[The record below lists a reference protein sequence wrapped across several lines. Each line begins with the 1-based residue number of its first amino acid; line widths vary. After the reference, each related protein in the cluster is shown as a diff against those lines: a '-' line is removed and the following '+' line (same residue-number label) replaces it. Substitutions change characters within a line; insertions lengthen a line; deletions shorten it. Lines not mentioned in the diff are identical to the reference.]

1 MGLKKIALF
10 MIVSVILIFNA
21 GAINVY
27 VDGNELNTDVPA
39 QAIEGRTLVPVA
51 PIFQAL
57 GASVNWDGA
66 TQTVTGQKG
75 NTIISLQ
82 IGSNTAYVNGEPILL
97 DVPAQAI
104 NGRTMVPVA
113 FIAQSLGANVAWNAE
128 KGHVRIAS
136 KLYDVVR
143 TIDGDTIVVDIDGKE
158 ETVRLIGV
166 DAPESVHPTAS
177 KNTPAGKAASL
188 FTSAHLTD
196 TKVEIETDVQERDK
210 YGRLLAYVYVDG
222 KMFNEKLLKT
232 GHASISTYPPN
243 IKYTEEFE
251 DIIAG
256 RDPSIPSGEYDNG
269 YMKAPKVVYTT
280 TAAKNG
286 LSQSFYYEDGTIKD
300 FKTISSNKILILETK
315 HGDIAII
322 EIPELSNLSNLKK
335 GDSVRIGF
343 SYLGYSEVL
352 DCPSG
357 SYLETLKKFETDQK
371 PNESTQEPNGSTN
384 QSRTVY
390 VTRTGKR
397 YHFNGNCNGGTYYKS
412 TLAEAKNRGLTP
424 CNKCAK

>member
-143 TIDGDTIVVDIDGKE
+143 TIDGDTIVDRSG
-158 ETVRLIGV
+158 LF
-166 DAPESVHPTAS
+166 
-177 KNTPAGKAASL
+177 SL
-188 FTSAHLTD
+188 LT
-196 TKVEIETDVQERDK
+196 
-210 YGRLLAYVYVDG
+210 
-222 KMFNEKLLKT
+222 
-232 GHASISTYPPN
+232 
-243 IKYTEEFE
+243 
-251 DIIAG
+251 
-256 RDPSIPSGEYDNG
+256 
-269 YMKAPKVVYTT
+269 
-280 TAAKNG
+280 
-286 LSQSFYYEDGTIKD
+286 
-300 FKTISSNKILILETK
+300 
-315 HGDIAII
+315 
-322 EIPELSNLSNLKK
+322 
-335 GDSVRIGF
+335 
-343 SYLGYSEVL
+343 
-352 DCPSG
+352 
-357 SYLETLKKFETDQK
+357 
-371 PNESTQEPNGSTN
+371 
-384 QSRTVY
+384 
-390 VTRTGKR
+390 
-397 YHFNGNCNGGTYYKS
+397 
-412 TLAEAKNRGLTP
+412 
-424 CNKCAK
+424 